1 MSGEPWST
9 VRKEQKAFG
18 EILCVLRSDWSLI
31 WLDVCICTECVR
43 KRVLLHG
50 SAGCRELAP
59 KVGGSWSGQGSREA
73 PGPFVPDRVRFALSR
88 QMSAWSVHVRTKM
101 RCLLPEERESRGLFG
116 SVVATSG
123 PLGMEIGGIRCFLS
137 RGKTKFLQAR
147 SICHAFWYAESCYPP
162 GRLLILSDNLALVL
176 ALCKRRSKHFYMLTV
191 MRRIFASGFRAGFV
205 LHFRWIPSELNYS
218 DEGSR
223 FFDQDYDPEQ
233 SNLHVLAQRSPRFSP
248 ARTCDQDC
256 LSPSL
261 THLDVGE
268 GDRTSHIHLP
278 SVTIQSNA
286 PSDDLSACTG
296 YSNDLV
302 SRVHHYWED

>member
-1 MSGEPWST
+1 MVLSQILDASFKFARASYRVSGEPWST

-31 WLDVCICTECVR
+31 WLDVCICTDASEKGFSFTVLQDVVSLPR
-43 KRVLLHG
+43 K
-50 SAGCRELAP
+50 LA
-59 KVGGSWSGQGSREA
+59 GSWSGQGSREA

-176 ALCKRRSKHFYMLTV
+176 ALCKRRSKHFYIVDSHASDLCVWFQGRFCLTFQV
-191 MRRIFASGFRAGFV
+191 DSVRVELFRRGK
-205 LHFRWIPSELNYS
+205 
-218 DEGSR
+218 
-223 FFDQDYDPEQ
+223 
-233 SNLHVLAQRSPRFSP
+233 
-248 ARTCDQDC
+248 
-256 LSPSL
+256 SL
-261 THLDVGE
+261 LRPG
-268 GDRTSHIHLP
+268 L
-278 SVTIQSNA
+278 
-286 PSDDLSACTG
+286 
-296 YSNDLV
+296 
-302 SRVHHYWED
+302 